1 MDKILPW
8 LKKELHELAPI
19 WAFFFFFV
27 LLLRTTEWAILQEL
41 GIREGIIK
49 KVLIF
54 TYLISKVFI
63 VLDNLEFM
71 NRFIK
76 RPLIYS
82 IVWKTIFYTLGI
94 LIARIIEFLF
104 SQSIGEIIEGMLR
117 PRFWIIQVW
126 TITLLFI
133 FCGSRELIKKIGKD
147 NFLKMVFSVP

>member
-8 LKKELHELAPI
+8 LKKELHELAPVWI
-19 WAFFFFFV
+19 FFFFFV
-27 LLLRTTEWAILQEL
+27 LLLRITEWAILQEL

-49 KVLIF
+49 KALIF
-54 TYLISKVFI
+54 TFLISKVFI

-82 IVWKTIFYTLGI
+82 IVWKTLFYGLGI
-94 LIARIIEFLF
+94 FLARIIEFLF
-104 SQSIGEIIEGMLR
+104 SQSMIEIIEGMLH
-117 PRFWIIQVW
+117 PRFWIIQIW

-147 NFLKMVFSVP
+147 NFLKMVFSAP